1 MKELR
6 RYGPGRKFFDTLFF
20 PIRALF
26 IPEDNRFGLTSL
38 REERFRQVAV
48 HCRGRVLDVGCGKNN
63 LFVKNYI
70 GMENGVG
77 IDVFPYEG
85 IDLLVEDMCNLPFTD
100 EEFDTVCLIAIGGH
114 IPKSKRVDEFKEFA
128 RVLKPGGRLIMTEGE
143 PVTQTLNHI
152 WRHYS
157 MKLVGRQSMDSER
170 GMDEEEE
177 YCMPLSEIMAYLNTP
192 PFELEKRIRFM
203 WKLNNI
209 YVAVKRPV

>member
-1 MKELR
+1 M
-6 RYGPGRKFFDTLFF
+6 
-20 PIRALF
+20 
-26 IPEDNRFGLTSL
+26 
-38 REERFRQVAV
+38 AV

-63 LFVKNYI
+63 LFVKKYI

-85 IDLLVEDMCNLPFTD
+85 IDLLVEDMCSLPFTD

-157 MKLVGRQSMDSER
+157 MKLVGRHRMDSER
-170 GMDEEEE
+170 GMDEVEE
-177 YCMPLSEIMAYLNTP
+177 YCMPFSEIMGYLNTP
-192 PFELEKRIRFM
+192 PLEFEERLRFQ

-209 YVAVKRPV
+209 YMALKRAV